1 MLCASSLFGHA
12 SSAAAMTMPSSP
24 LSRFVGHSI
33 TLRYDHDQR
42 RPFCSSGI
50 QKKMVPSRSLITTA
64 SASAFPLNKDST
76 RPKTYKEVYF
86 AKETIMNQTI
96 RVIKPFRKIFSRE
109 ISTQSKDSDI
119 SIAKV
124 LLYIAAEDEAFL
136 AFNRE
141 MDAMS
146 FVREK
151 ENIKDQSDSEELDTV
166 PNQSYPSKTDSEEQL
181 LQLDGKSISEWL
193 SELDAISKEV
203 EAELVSR
210 DIGCHSVQILEAVNT
225 VLFDTRGFERTS
237 KSLTLDP
244 KYSYLHSVLNSRCGT
259 AFLFSVIYIEVCQRL
274 GLPIVGARVGE
285 EFLIWP
291 KTENPEELF
300 KETSGQS
307 LFAIINGRCV
317 DDPGSMASD
326 LTGKSLLDLDV
337 ATNRDIIGIALA
349 NLIRVHWRRASKPS
363 PGLML
368 TSPLSQLN
376 NSSVSNFP
384 LLRPQDLRLAIA
396 AAERLLILE
405 PLNWRLRRDLGMMH
419 YYVRQSREAIQELSI
434 CIAFAFD
441 EEEAKVLTL
450 FVEKLHLLSS
460 LKSPFG
466 SDRLAVR

>member
-1 MLCASSLFGHA
+1 MLCVLSSSSSFGHA
-12 SSAAAMTMPSSP
+12 SAAAMTMAASSPP
-24 LSRFVGHSI
+24 LSRFSGHPI
-33 TLRYDHDQR
+33 TLRYDHDPR
-42 RPFCSSGI
+42 RPCSIGF
-50 QKKMVPSRSLITTA
+50 QKRNPSPPRRTA
-64 SASAFPLNKDST
+64 SASAYPLFLNQLKKHSR
-76 RPKTYKEVYF
+76 RPKTYKEV
-86 AKETIMNQTI
+86 T
-96 RVIKPFRKIFSRE
+96 KPFRQIFARE
-109 ISTQSKDSDI
+109 ISAQSKDSDI

-124 LLYIAAEDEAFL
+124 LLTIAAEDEAFL

-146 FVREK
+146 FLREK
-151 ENIKDQSDSEELDTV
+151 ENVVQDQSDSEQELESVQD
-166 PNQSYPSKTDSEEQL
+166 QSYPSKTDSEEEEL
-181 LQLDGKSISEWL
+181 LQLDGKSISQWL

-210 DIGCHSVQILEAVNT
+210 DIGCHSVQLLEAVNT
-225 VLFDTRGFERTS
+225 VLFDTRGFQRTS

-244 KYSYLHSVLNSRCGT
+244 KFSYLHSVLDSRCGT

-300 KETSGQS
+300 KVTSGQS

-376 NSSVSNFP
+376 NSVSNFP

-419 YYVRQSREAIQELSI
+419 YYARQSREAIQELSI

-460 LKSPFG
+460 LKSSLFG